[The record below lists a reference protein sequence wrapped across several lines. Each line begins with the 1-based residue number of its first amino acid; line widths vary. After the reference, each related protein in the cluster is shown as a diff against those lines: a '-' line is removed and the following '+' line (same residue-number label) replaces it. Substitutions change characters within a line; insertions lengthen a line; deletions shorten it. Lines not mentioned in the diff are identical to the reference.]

1 MPQRRSR
8 ASAVASPAPLF
19 DHEQPIYRQLYLR
32 LRDAILSGAMAP
44 GQRLAS
50 SRALASQ
57 FGIARNTV
65 LQAYVQLEV
74 EGYVQVRSGS
84 GHFVSQLRPA
94 AGDKPQRPGMRAA
107 APASAEPAVVHN
119 RFDFVPDSLRHS
131 IPAVPF
137 RVNQPDLNLFPIETW
152 ARLQSRTLRDARD
165 AAQIGSLLGEGDAQG
180 DLSLRRAIADHVS
193 IARGSLCSADA
204 VLITAGAQHAMDM
217 LLRVLTRPGD
227 AVGLED
233 PCFPG
238 AYSAAR
244 AANCQILAMPVD
256 AQGAALPP
264 RLDPGAL
271 PRALLLCPSKQFPLG
286 ITMSLPRRLA
296 LIDWALRHGAWI
308 IEDDYD
314 SEYRFDG
321 KPIPS
326 MQALDGGRNVVYV
339 GTFSKV
345 LFPSLR
351 IGFIVC
357 PQPLI
362 EPLTAARAI
371 SGRHGSTLE
380 QRVLARFI
388 NEGHLARHVRRM
400 RAVYRE
406 RQEVLLEACAR
417 KLPRRLDVERAQ
429 SGLQTMAW
437 LRPGVD
443 DRHVVARA
451 RDAGI
456 ALAPLSRFCLQTA
469 RAPALVMGFGGFD
482 TTRIRAAVDTLARL
496 DF

>member
-1 MPQRRSR
+1 MP
-8 ASAVASPAPLF
+8 VF
-19 DHEQPIYRQLYLR
+19 DHEQPIYRQVYLR
-32 LRDAILSGAMAP
+32 LRDAILSGALQP

-74 EGYVQVRSGS
+74 EGYLQVRSGS
-84 GHFVSQLRPA
+84 GHFVSQLRPPTPA
-94 AGDKPQRPGMRAA
+94 KPARASVFG
-107 APASAEPAVVHN
+107 ASASPDAVAVVHN
-119 RFDFVPDSLRHS
+119 TFDFVPDSLRHS
-131 IPAVPF
+131 IPPVPF
-137 RVNQPDLNLFPIETW
+137 RVNQPDLNLFPIKTW

-165 AAQIGSLLGEGDAQG
+165 AAQISSLLGEGDAQG

-193 IARGSLCSADA
+193 IARGSHCSADS
-204 VLITAGAQHAMDM
+204 VLITAGAQHAMD
-217 LLRVLTRPGD
+217 LLMRVLTQPGD

-244 AANCQILAMPVD
+244 AANCQIVPMPVD
-256 AQGAALPP
+256 EQGAMLPA
-264 RLDPGAL
+264 DTA

-296 LIDWALRHGAWI
+296 LIDWALRNGAWI

-326 MQALDGGRNVVYV
+326 MQGLDGGRNVIYV

-388 NEGHLARHVRRM
+388 NDGHLARHVRRM

-406 RQEVLLEACAR
+406 RQEVLLAACQH
-417 KLPRRLDVERAQ
+417 KLADRLVVERAQ

-437 LRPGVD
+437 LRLGAD
-443 DRHVVARA
+443 DQRVAA
-451 RDAGI
+451 QAQQVGI
-456 ALAPLSRFCLQTA
+456 ALAALSRFCLHTR
-469 RAPALVMGFGGFD
+469 RAPGLVMGFGGFD
-482 TTRIRAAVDTLARL
+482 ADMIHSAVSKLACL

>member
-1 MPQRRSR
+1 MPTSRSR
-8 ASAVASPAPLF
+8 PTADASAVPAF
-19 DHEQPIYRQLYLR
+19 DHEQPIYRQVYLR
-32 LRDAILSGAMAP
+32 LRDAILSGAMLP

-74 EGYVQVRSGS
+74 EGYLQVRSGS
-84 GHFVSQLRPA
+84 GHYVSQLRP
-94 AGDKPQRPGMRAA
+94 P
-107 APASAEPAVVHN
+107 APARPAQAGRREPAALPHKPAVVHN
-119 RFDFVPDSLRHS
+119 TFDFVPESLRHS

-137 RVNQPDLNLFPIETW
+137 RVNHPDLNLFPIETW

-180 DLSLRRAIADHVS
+180 DRSLRRAIADHVS
-193 IARGSLCSADA
+193 IARGSQCSADS

-244 AANCQILAMPVD
+244 AADCRIVPMPVD
-256 AQGAALPP
+256 EHGARLPTKLP
-264 RLDPGAL
+264 AGAM

-296 LIDWALRHGAWI
+296 LIDWALRSGAWI

-326 MQALDGGRNVVYV
+326 MQALDGGRNVIYV

-357 PQPLI
+357 PPALI

-388 NEGHLARHVRRM
+388 NDGHLARHVRRM

-406 RQEVLLEACAR
+406 RQEVLLEACRSA
-417 KLPRRLDVERAQ
+417 LPRRLVVERAQ

-437 LRPGVD
+437 LRPGTD
-443 DRHVVARA
+443 DQRVAA
-451 RDAGI
+451 QAQQAGI
-456 ALAPLSRFCLQTA
+456 ALAALSRFCLQTA

-482 TTRIRAAVDTLARL
+482 AASIRGAVDTLAQL